1 MKGSSLV
8 CAMPNLRKGSEK
20 DVTGYVGVKRVKMDR
35 GVRNKG
41 NKMGIRIGNN
51 GRRWAGGAPK
61 GKDMA

>member
-1 MKGSSLV
+1 
-8 CAMPNLRKGSEK
+8 MPNLRKGSEK